1 MSVSKDAVDKDTTG
15 KDGVDIDID
24 AAEAPLI
31 DHLTELRTRLLISIG
46 FFFPAFV
53 ICLAFAS
60 EIFAF
65 LLIPYERA
73 VDMGTGAEL
82 EMIYTAPHEFFF
94 TQIKLS
100 LFAALF
106 LFQF

>member
-1 MSVSKDAVDKDTTG
+1 MSASKKIADKDAPNKDSVDDE
-15 KDGVDIDID
+15 VD

-60 EIFAF
+60 DIFSF
-65 LLIPYERA
+65 LLVPYERA
-73 VDMGTGAEL
+73 VDTVS
-82 EMIYTAPHEFFF
+82 YTHLTLP
-94 TQIKLS
+94 TTLPV
-100 LFAALF
+100 
-106 LFQF
+106 

>member
-1 MSVSKDAVDKDTTG
+1 MSVSKDTVDKKTADEDTAG
-15 KDGVDIDID
+15 KDGADNNVD

-46 FFFPAFV
+46 FIFPAFV

-65 LLIPYERA
+65 LLVPYERA
-73 VDMGTGAEL
+73 VGMGTGA
-82 EMIYTAPHEFFF
+82 
-94 TQIKLS
+94 
-100 LFAALF
+100 
-106 LFQF
+106 